1 MYDRELD
8 SLFRSGFGM
17 SITQFSSDYEDD
29 SSRDELMVQGIIPI
43 SYIQEKGINYAS
55 TIRVGYGDGEYER
68 RLSDDKYE
76 SDLTSWL
83 YGISNAVRYKLDLG
97 FVELEPTVEL
107 NVMGYYQDK
116 IEETEGKK
124 GAISTDAENNL
135 SVEAGVGL
143 NVKKAIKF
151 GPKSNIKLKAGA
163 MYYHEYANPY
173 HSLEARREGMNDSYL
188 IRDEESIYE
197 KDRGVISAGIDY
209 EYKPFT
215 IYGNYRHFIEEE
227 NPFEVNAGIKFNF

>member
-1 MYDRELD
+1 M
-8 SLFRSGFGM
+8 
-17 SITQFSSDYEDD
+17 
-29 SSRDELMVQGIIPI
+29 
-43 SYIQEKGINYAS
+43 
-55 TIRVGYGDGEYER
+55 
-68 RLSDDKYE
+68 
-76 SDLTSWL
+76 
-83 YGISNAVRYKLDLG
+83 
-97 FVELEPTVEL
+97 
-107 NVMGYYQDK
+107 
-116 IEETEGKK
+116 
-124 GAISTDAENNL
+124 
-135 SVEAGVGL
+135 EAGVGL

-173 HSLEARREGMNDSYL
+173 HSLEARQVRMNDSYL
-188 IRDEESIYE
+188 IRDEENIYE